1 MANSSFNLLNLSAL
15 NGTNGFLINGIAEN
29 DQLGFSVSNAGDINN
44 DGIDDLIIGAIYAD
58 PNGKNSAGQ
67 SYVVFG
73 KTNLGSGGSL
83 NLSDLNGTNGFIIN
97 GIAAGDLSGTSVS
110 NAGDINNDGI
120 DDLIIGASSADSY
133 NKDNAG
139 QSYVVFGRTNL
150 GSGGS
155 LNLSSLDG
163 TNGFIIN
170 GIAAGDLSGFLVS
183 NAGDINNDGIDDL
196 IIGAPD
202 AKPYGKN
209 SAGQTYVVFGGTNLG
224 SGGSLNLSSLDG
236 TNGFLINGIA
246 ENDFS
251 GFSVSNA
258 GDINNDGIGD
268 LIIGA
273 PGAKRNGKNRI
284 GQSYVVFGRTN
295 LGSGG
300 ILNLSSLNGTN
311 GFLINGIAVNDS
323 SGTSVSNAGDINN
336 DGIDDLIIGALNP
349 YPYDRNYPWQS
360 YVVFGGRNLGSG
372 GTLNL
377 SSLDGTNGFLING
390 IARFDDSE
398 GISIRNAGDINNDG
412 IDDLIIGAPGAK
424 PNGIRNAGQSYVVFG
439 GTNLGSGG
447 IFNLAFLNGNNGFII
462 NGIAAG
468 DLSGN
473 SVSNAGDINN
483 DGIDDLIIGAT
494 GADANG
500 KDFAGQSYVV
510 FGGTNI
516 ASSNTSPNL
525 TGTADA
531 DNLFGTPSNNI
542 INGLTGD
549 DTIKGNGGQDKFLFR
564 LGDGDDTIADF
575 GGIGKGTTPTS
586 AAIANA
592 DTLQFKG
599 SGLTAQNLQL
609 TQNGNNLEVTFE
621 KVAFT
626 KVTLQNFKLENLDNL
641 PESGS
646 RTALGNILFDGQT
659 NIADSFDV
667 FDANSTQTTLFN
679 KNTVTFLNDLNN
691 NITGFDNS
699 ADVINGQGG
708 DDIIDGKSGNDILR
722 GGTGNDTLIGGA
734 GNDTLVGSAGAD
746 PFFNLS
752 DLNGTNGFIINGIAA
767 GDSSGYL
774 VSNAGDI
781 NNDGIDDLIIGASA
795 VYPYDKDSA
804 WQNYVVFGG
813 TNLGSGGTFN
823 LSDLNGTNGFLING
837 IAEGD
842 FLGNSVSNAGD
853 INNDGIDDLIIWGPN
868 ANPNGNSYLGQ
879 SYVVFGQTNLG
890 SDGTLNLSS
899 LDGTNGFF
907 INGIAGADYSDESVS
922 NAGDINNDGIDDLII
937 GAILT
942 SPNGKYEAGQSYV
955 VFGGTNLGSGG
966 TLNVSSLD
974 GTNGFAIN
982 GIAEYGHLGYS
993 VSNAGDINND
1003 GIDDLIIGARKFYP
1017 ESSNDDPGQSYVV
1030 FGRTNLGSGGTL
1042 NLSDLNGNNGF
1053 IINGIAEDSDS
1064 GSFVSDAG
1072 DINNDGIDD
1081 LIIAAKYA
1089 SRNGKDFV
1097 GQTYIVFGGTNLGS
1111 GGTLNL
1117 SDLNGTNGFFINV
1130 IAKGDFSNYS
1140 VSKAGDINGDG
1151 IDDLII
1157 GEYNATANGKQ
1168 TAGQSYVV
1176 FGGTNVGSSGTL
1188 NLSDLNGTNGFII
1201 NGIAANDLSGKS
1213 VSNAGDINNDGIDD
1227 LIIGATGADPN
1238 GKNAAGQSYVVF
1250 GRTNINSDDTLNSTV
1265 TPGNDTL
1272 TSNSRQDRFV
1282 FRPGDGNDTI
1292 TDFSGIGKGTK
1303 PSVAEIASLD
1313 TLQFIGSGLTAEN
1326 LQLTQNANNLEVT
1339 FENIANTKVTLQNF
1353 KLETLDNL
1361 PASGATPA
1369 IGNIEFDGQTNIA
1382 DSFDVFDANSTQTTL
1397 FNKNTVTFLNDLNNS
1412 ITGFENS
1419 NDVINAQGGN
1429 DIIYGLS
1436 GNDLLRGGAGNDT
1449 LVGGAGNDTLVG
1461 GAGADYFVY
1470 NTDAAFGATAVGV
1483 DAMSTTGY
1491 VYADFNSSQ
1500 GDKIILDK
1508 TTFNAI
1514 TSTAG
1519 TGFSNKSD
1527 FQIISNGGTS
1537 TAKIIYDAVS
1547 GQLFYNQNGSAAG
1560 FGSGGLFATLTGA
1573 PTLTASDFVVQV

>member
-1 MANSSFNLLNLSAL
+1 MANSLFNLLNLSDL
-15 NGTNGFLINGIAEN
+15 NGTNGFLINGIAAY
-29 DQLGFSVSNAGDINN
+29 DYSGISVSNAGDINN
-44 DGIDDLIIGAIYAD
+44 DGIDDLIIGATGAD
-58 PNGKNSAGQ
+58 PYDKDNAGQSYIVFGKTNLGSGGTLNLSSLNGTNGFLINGIAANDLSGYSVSNAGDINNDGIDDLIIGTSNTDSYDKDNAGQ

-73 KTNLGSGGSL
+73 GTNLGSGGSL

-97 GIAAGDLSGTSVS
+97 GIAVDTYSDNSVS

-120 DDLIIGASSADSY
+120 DDLIIGASNADPNGKY
-133 NKDNAG
+133 NAG
-139 QSYVVFGRTNL
+139 QSYVVFGKTNL
-150 GSGGS
+150 GSGGT

-163 TNGFIIN
+163 TNGFLIN
-170 GIAAGDLSGFLVS
+170 GIAANDLSGYSVSNAGDINNDGINDLIIGAPIATRNGMFRAGQSYVVFGGTNLGSGGTLNLSSLDGTNGFLINGIAVNDSLGTFVS

-196 IIGAPD
+196 IIGA
-202 AKPYGKN
+202 
-209 SAGQTYVVFGGTNLG
+209 V
-224 SGGSLNLSSLDG
+224 
-236 TNGFLINGIA
+236 
-246 ENDFS
+246 
-251 GFSVSNA
+251 
-258 GDINNDGIGD
+258 
-268 LIIGA
+268 
-273 PGAKRNGKNRI
+273 
-284 GQSYVVFGRTN
+284 
-295 LGSGG
+295 
-300 ILNLSSLNGTN
+300 
-311 GFLINGIAVNDS
+311 
-323 SGTSVSNAGDINN
+323 
-336 DGIDDLIIGALNP
+336 NP

-360 YVVFGGRNLGSG
+360 YVVFGERNLGSG

-390 IARFDDSE
+390 ITVGDDSE
-398 GISIRNAGDINNDG
+398 GISVRNAEDINNDG
-412 IDDLIIGAPGAK
+412 IDDLIIGAPGAN
-424 PNGIRNAGQSYVVFG
+424 PNGIRDAGQSYVVFG

-462 NGIAAG
+462 NGIAE
-468 DLSGN
+468 DDFSGK
-473 SVSNAGDINN
+473 SVSNVGDIND
-483 DGIDDLIIGAT
+483 DGIDDLIIGAPY
-494 GADANG
+494 ADANG
-500 KDFAGQSYVV
+500 KNNAGQSYVV

-525 TGTADA
+525 TGTSDA
-531 DNLFGTPSNNI
+531 DNLFSTPSNNI

-586 AAIANA
+586 TVFANV

-646 RTALGNILFDGQT
+646 RPALDNIEFDGQT
-659 NIADSFDV
+659 NIVHSFDV
-667 FDANSTQTTLFN
+667 FDANSTQTSLFN

-708 DDIIDGKSGNDILR
+708 DDIIDGNSGNDLLR
-722 GGTGNDTLIGGA
+722 GGVGNDTLVGGA

-767 GDSSGYL
+767 VDSSGYL

-781 NNDGIDDLIIGASA
+781 NNDGIDDLIIGAQYD
-795 VYPYDKDSA
+795 YPYDKDSA
-804 WQNYVVFGG
+804 WQSYVVFGG

-823 LSDLNGTNGFLING
+823 LSNLNGTNGFLING

-868 ANPNGNSYLGQ
+868 ANTYNNSYLGQ

-899 LDGTNGFF
+899 LNGTNGFF
-907 INGIAGADYSDESVS
+907 INGIAGIDYSDESVS

-942 SPNGKYEAGQSYV
+942 DPNGIRDAGQSYV
-955 VFGGTNLGSGG
+955 VFGKTNLGSSG

-982 GIAEYGHLGYS
+982 GIAEYYHSGYS

-1003 GIDDLIIGARKFYP
+1003 GIDDLIIGAREFTSEGYID
-1017 ESSNDDPGQSYVV
+1017 NVPGQSYVV
-1030 FGRTNLGSGGTL
+1030 FGGTNVGSGGIL

-1053 IINGIAEDSDS
+1053 IINGIAEYDYE
-1064 GSFVSDAG
+1064 GSSVSNAG

-1081 LIIAAKYA
+1081 LIIAAEYA
-1089 SRNGKDFV
+1089 SRNGKNLV
-1097 GQTYIVFGGTNLGS
+1097 GQSYIVFGGTNVGS

-1117 SDLNGTNGFFINV
+1117 SDLNGTNGFLINV
-1130 IAKGDFSNYS
+1130 IAKGDSSSYS
-1140 VSKAGDINGDG
+1140 VSKAGDINNDG

-1157 GEYNATANGKQ
+1157 GAYKTTANGKDS
-1168 TAGQSYVV
+1168 AGQSYVV
-1176 FGGTNVGSSGTL
+1176 FGETNLGSSGTL

-1201 NGIAANDLSGKS
+1201 NGIAANDFSGKS
-1213 VSNAGDINNDGIDD
+1213 VSNAGDINGDGIDD
-1227 LIIGATGADPN
+1227 LIIGAYGADPN

-1250 GRTNINSDDTLNSTV
+1250 GRTNINSDDTLNPTV

-1272 TSNSRQDRFV
+1272 TSNSRQDKFV

-1292 TDFSGIGKGTK
+1292 TDFSGIGKSSK
-1303 PSVAEIASLD
+1303 PSAAAITSLD
-1313 TLQFIGSGLTAEN
+1313 TLQFIGSGLTAQN

-1339 FENIANTKVTLQNF
+1339 FENVANTKVTLQNF
-1353 KLETLDNL
+1353 KLESLDNL

-1369 IGNIEFDGQTNIA
+1369 IGNILFDGQTNIA
-1382 DSFDVFDANSTQTTL
+1382 DSFDVFDANSTQTSL

-1461 GAGADYFVY
+1461 GAGADCFVY
-1470 NTDAAFGATAVGV
+1470 NTDAAFDLTAVGV
-1483 DAMSTTGY
+1483 DAIS
-1491 VYADFNSSQ
+1491 DFNSSQ

-1508 TTFNAI
+1508 TTFSAI
-1514 TSTAG
+1514 ASTAG

-1537 TAKIIYDAVS
+1537 TAKIIYDAFR

-1573 PTLTASDFVVQV
+1573 PTLSASDFVVQV